1 LGNGGCATQASQMA
15 LKVDKVEVKM
25 AIDES
30 RKETPGAAANG
41 KKPYEKP
48 RFRFEQVFE
57 TTALACGKVTGG
69 IMSPC
74 HSHKMS

>member
-1 LGNGGCATQASQMA
+1 
-15 LKVDKVEVKM
+15 M

-30 RKETPGAAANG
+30 PKEAPGAAVNR

-69 IMSPC
+69 ILSPC
-74 HSHKMS
+74 HNNKKS